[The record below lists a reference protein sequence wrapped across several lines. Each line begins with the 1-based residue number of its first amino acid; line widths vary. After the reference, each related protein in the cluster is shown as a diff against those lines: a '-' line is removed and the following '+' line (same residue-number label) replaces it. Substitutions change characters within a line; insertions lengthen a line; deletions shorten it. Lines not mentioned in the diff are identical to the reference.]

1 MEFGKMEKRITIN
14 IEEADKSVT
23 EWAEEHIDTY
33 RSGVLGVDEIGVYH
47 MYYKSRH
54 DIITFEEVHNP
65 CPNCLHGW
73 RRDVGPD
80 GSDEEC
86 FTCNTTGFVPQ

>member
-1 MEFGKMEKRITIN
+1 MTEKRITIN
-14 IEEADKSVT
+14 IEKADEAISD
-23 EWAEEHIDTY
+23 WADEHIDTY

-54 DIITFEEVHNP
+54 DIITFEDVKTP

-73 RRDVGPD
+73 RRDTGPN

-86 FTCNTTGFVPQ
+86 FTCNTTGFV